1 MTKPGPKQIQ
11 GEALDALS
19 EMYSLLKEEDLW
31 AGLWQKKAK
40 YSETNVAIAYEQQ
53 GYFEQAQGA
62 YELAMAKYKNDY
74 NSTPSPMSMQQE
86 VKLWE
91 NHWLRSARELDQWEV
106 VLDYGSGNNN
116 STGGGGAIVGDSA
129 NAMLVLQSAWKQR
142 TPNWALMKD
151 ALTQVEMAFPKEMG
165 WKINLYRGYLAICAP
180 SETQHVN
187 VERYVEMA
195 SSLCIKEWRR
205 LPHIVSHIHL
215 QYLQA
220 AQNVM
225 ELNEASQIH
234 QGLNPTNSKQSSLH
248 DMKAIVKTW
257 RNRLPV
263 ISDDLSHWS
272 DVFTWRQHHYKFIA
286 NHYNQVTNKQIIA
299 ILRTLCES
307 PPKE

>member
-1 MTKPGPKQIQ
+1 MTRPDGTKQIQ

-116 STGGGGAIVGDSA
+116 NTGGGAIVGDSA

-215 QYLQA
+215 QYLQVGNYLYSVKEGA
-220 AQNVM
+220 SNQI
-225 ELNEASQIH
+225 LNTKNLP
-234 QGLNPTNSKQSSLH
+234 GKCPGFLH
-248 DMKAIVKTW
+248 
-257 RNRLPV
+257 L
-263 ISDDLSHWS
+263 
-272 DVFTWRQHHYKFIA
+272 
-286 NHYNQVTNKQIIA
+286 
-299 ILRTLCES
+299 
-307 PPKE
+307 